1 MTTASEAQIK
11 FIGALAAQRTQA
23 LAANPAI
30 SAMPVDTVQQASA
43 LIGLLKSLPVD
54 PDPAM
59 PEVVA
64 KAARHGSNSRAGT
77 CSTCNNPVAAN
88 AGYWYTKPIGGFAE
102 HHKVGECPDPV
113 DVKPEAVLT
122 EGFWKYD
129 VASYVKVYT
138 TQNGYLG
145 GKVLTGNG
153 DWVYSPGILKL
164 LRRSEPVQVTPQDM
178 IAEVCIRKYGAPLGS
193 DELRIK
199 AAEYGTAHSSC
210 MFCAR
215 PLNDERSDPALG
227 GAGYGPDCANKYG
240 LPWGNVKITK

>member
-1 MTTASEAQIK
+1 
-11 FIGALAAQRTQA
+11 
-23 LAANPAI
+23 
-30 SAMPVDTVQQASA
+30 
-43 LIGLLKSLPVD
+43 
-54 PDPAM
+54 M
-59 PEVVA
+59 PEVVV
-64 KAARHGSNSRAGT
+64 KAVRSGVNRYSGT
-77 CSTCNNPVAAN
+77 CTACGNTVADG
-88 AGYWYTKPIGGFAE
+88 AGYFYSLPTGKYANV
-102 HHKVGECPDPV
+102 HKVGQCPDPV
-113 DVKPEAVLT
+113 AVKPEAVLT

-138 TQNGYLG
+138 TQSGYLG

-240 LPWGNVKITK
+240 LPWGNVNITK